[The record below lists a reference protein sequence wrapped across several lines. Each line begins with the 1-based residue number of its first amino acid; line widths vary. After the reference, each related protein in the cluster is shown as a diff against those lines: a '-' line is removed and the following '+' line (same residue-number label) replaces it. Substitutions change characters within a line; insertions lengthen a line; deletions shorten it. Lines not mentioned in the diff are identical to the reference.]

1 MNETNT
7 LNEGEKVSVNRDANT
22 PLYKQV
28 YDLLKKDIQNG
39 KYKGGDLL
47 PSERDLSSRFDVDRI
62 TVRRSLEMLVND
74 GLVEKIAGLGTR
86 VKEFPAPGM
95 KNAANAKNIMFV
107 LPRAS
112 SSVDR
117 ITEPFNASLFY
128 RIERECK
135 SREYSLIY
143 STLGQDDDLF
153 KLVNGNNI
161 SGIIFVS
168 KIEEKFYEQA
178 MMLKIPAVLVNNK
191 YEMYPS
197 ITADNEKGAY
207 EAVKHL
213 IGLGHRRIGVIR
225 GEKRYI
231 TSIERFN
238 GYKRALTDAGIDWQS
253 QIVTDGDWTFDGGYN
268 AMLKILENKDQLPTA
283 IFAANDMTAL
293 GAIEAIKA
301 SGMSVPEDISIV
313 GFDNIEQCKFSHPQL
328 TTISVDTD
336 MLGKAACQYLIN
348 AIESQ
353 QQLNIKIAIPTV
365 LIIRNST
372 AEVK

>member
-1 MNETNT
+1 MS
-7 LNEGEKVSVNRDANT
+7 EGEKVGVDRDKKI

-28 YDLLKKDIQNG
+28 YDLLKKDIQDG
-39 KYKGGDLL
+39 KYKRGDLL
-47 PSERDLSSRFDVDRI
+47 PSERDLSTLFDVDRI
-62 TVRRSLEMLVND
+62 TVRKSLELLVND

-86 VKEFPAPGM
+86 VKEFPTPGIRD
-95 KNAANAKNIMFV
+95 AANVRNILFT

-112 SSVDR
+112 SMVDR

-135 SREYSLIY
+135 SREYGLIY
-143 STLGQDDDLF
+143 STLDHDDDLF
-153 KLVNGNNI
+153 RVVNGNNI

-178 MMLKIPAVLVNNK
+178 MMLRIPAVLVNNK
-191 YEMYPS
+191 YEAYPS

-213 IGLGHRRIGVIR
+213 TGLGHKKIGIIL
-225 GEKRYI
+225 GKEGYI

-253 QIVTDGDWTFDGGYN
+253 QVIADGDWTFDGGYN
-268 AMLKILENKDQLPTA
+268 AMLKILENKDPLPTA

-301 SGMSVPEDISIV
+301 SGLSVPEDISIV
-313 GFDNIEQCKFSHPQL
+313 GFDNIEQCKFCHPQL
-328 TTISVDTD
+328 TTVSVDTD

-348 AIESQ
+348 AIESR
-353 QQLNIKIAIPTV
+353 QQLNIKIVIPTA

-372 AEVK
+372 MEAK